1 MKYPVLAFAAAL
13 ACCVSCVN
21 IDPEMGANLIPVD
34 QTYTIHLAQTSL
46 PEGSIYTSLTDSL
59 SGYSQTRITIGAL
72 RDEAFGLTSRNC
84 VLTLVP
90 SSPGIDLGN
99 ASAAKILGFHFAAAL
114 DSVSVAS
121 VDQSPI
127 IQQVRVH
134 SLSEP
139 INPGRD
145 YDCLGSSIKIDRSKS
160 IVKGTPTINGSDSL
174 SFDFTEEYA
183 RRFLSLTPEDLS
195 NFDKYTKKIPGIHL
209 STDAPSGIGGRIN
222 IFDLQVGYSKN
233 SKYVTGNYA
242 RLHLMCDYDKDGK
255 PEKDTAFNFV
265 FGLAEFTDMDSLFT
279 AVDRG
284 KYPEYAL
291 NLTEHESRS
300 LSGKVSET
308 IPIEGGG
315 GLKPV
320 ISALSLKHLAEDLIR
335 AKGGDPSAAVINK
348 ASLIFPF
355 PFPEDY
361 RDMFKFPQ
369 VLTPVCRIRQS
380 DTLVTFAG
388 LTDASASDE
397 NQGEINRSTLVYE
410 PDITYHMQELL
421 KISESAAGTELENVR
436 TRRLLGGEYDIWF
449 IITAHETVTTETG
462 SSSMSDYY
470 QMLAYQ
476 NYYNNMYYGGY
487 GGYGY
492 GYGGYGYGGY
502 GGYGY
507 PGYGYGYNSYSN
519 YYNMMMLANMY
530 GSSDSS
536 TSTQDML
543 DKDRYYCGTLYGPT
557 YSDASLRPRLELTF
571 SLPNSEK

>member
-1 MKYPVLAFAAAL
+1 MKYSLPAFAAAL
-13 ACCVSCVN
+13 VCCLSCVD
-21 IDPEMGANLIPVD
+21 IDTQMGANLIPVD
-34 QTYTIHLAQTSL
+34 QTYTVHISESSL
-46 PEGSIYTSLTDSL
+46 PEGAVYTSLTDSL

-72 RDEAFGLTSRNC
+72 RDETFGLTTRSS
-84 VLTLVP
+84 VVTIVP
-90 SSPGIDLGN
+90 AKQNLDFGN
-99 ASAAKILGFHFAAAL
+99 AAAAKILGFHFAAAL

-121 VDQSPI
+121 FDQAPI
-127 IQQVRVH
+127 IQKVRVH
-134 SLSEP
+134 SLTQP
-139 INPGRD
+139 IRPGRD
-145 YDCLGSSIKIDRSKS
+145 YDCLGNSIKVDESKS

-183 RRFLSLTPEDLS
+183 RRFLSLTSEDLS
-195 NFDKYTKKIPGIHL
+195 SYEKYSRKIPGIIL

-233 SKYVTGNYA
+233 AEYVTGNYA
-242 RLHLMCDYDKDGK
+242 RLHLLCDFDKDGK
-255 PEKDTAFNFV
+255 PEKDTSFNFV
-265 FGLAEFTDMDSLFT
+265 FGLAEFTNVDSLFT

-291 NLTEHESRS
+291 NLAGHESRS
-300 LSGKVSET
+300 MSGKASDV

-320 ISALSLKHLAEDLIR
+320 VSALSLKHLAEDLIR
-335 AKGGDPSAAVINK
+335 QKGGVPSTAVINK
-348 ASLIFPF
+348 ATLTFPF

-361 RDMFKFPQ
+361 RQMFKYPQ
-369 VLTPVCRIRQS
+369 VLTPVCRIRQN
-380 DTLVTFAG
+380 DTLVTFSG
-388 LTDASASDE
+388 LTDASSSDE

-421 KISESAAGTELENVR
+421 KISESQDGTELENVR
-436 TRRLLGGEYDIWF
+436 TRRLLNGEYDIWF
-449 IITAHETVTTETG
+449 IITAHETVTTESG

-470 QMLAYQ
+470 QMLAMQ

-507 PGYGYGYNSYSN
+507 SPYSN
-519 YYNMMMLANMY
+519 YYSMMMLANMY
-530 GSSDSS
+530 GSSSSS

-557 YSDASLRPRLELTF
+557 WSDESLRPRLELTF
-571 SLPNSEK
+571 SIPNSE

>member
-1 MKYPVLAFAAAL
+1 MKYLFPAIAAAL
-13 ACCVSCVN
+13 ACCISC
-21 IDPEMGANLIPVD
+21 IDIDTEMGANLIPVD
-34 QTYTIHLAQTSL
+34 QTYSIHIAKSAL

-72 RDEAFGLTSRNC
+72 RDETFGLTRRSS
-84 VLTLVP
+84 VVTLVP
-90 SSPGIDLGN
+90 VKTDIDFGN
-99 ASAAKILGFHFAAAL
+99 VSAAKILGFHFAAAA

-121 VDQSPI
+121 FDQAPI

-134 SLSEP
+134 SLTSP
-139 INPGRD
+139 VRPGKD
-145 YDCLGSSIKIDRSKS
+145 YDCLGNGIQTDKSKS
-160 IVKGTPTINGSDSL
+160 IVKGTPVINGTDSL

-183 RRFLSLTPEDLS
+183 RRFLSLTADDLS
-195 NFDKYTKKIPGIHL
+195 SYEKYSKKIPGIL
-209 STDAPSGIGGRIN
+209 ISTDDPAGNGGRIN

-233 SKYVTGNYA
+233 SGYVTGNYA
-242 RLHLMCDYDKDGK
+242 RLYLKCDFDKDGVA
-255 PEKDTAFNFV
+255 EKDTTFNFV
-265 FGLAEFTDMDSLFT
+265 FGLTEFTDVDSLFT
-279 AVDRG
+279 NANRG
-284 KYPEYAL
+284 EYPEYAL
-291 NLTEHESRS
+291 NLTEHESRP
-300 LSGKVSET
+300 LAGPAKET
-308 IPIEGGG
+308 VVIEGGG

-320 ISALSLKHLAEDLIR
+320 ISALALKHLAEDLIR
-335 AKGGDPSAAVINK
+335 QKGGDPSSAVVNK

-361 RDMFKFPQ
+361 RQMFKFPQ

-421 KISESAAGTELENVR
+421 KIAENPGADASGMEQLR
-436 TRRLLGGEYDIWF
+436 SRRLRSGEYDIWL
-449 IITAHETVTTETG
+449 IITAHETVTTENG
-462 SSSMSDYY
+462 SSSLNDYY

-507 PGYGYGYNSYSN
+507 NSYSN
-519 YYNMMMLANMY
+519 YYNMMMLASMY
-530 GSSDSS
+530 NTSDSS

-543 DKDRYYCGTLYGPT
+543 DKDRYYCGTLYGPAW
-557 YSDASLRPRLELTF
+557 SDASLRPRLELTF
-571 SLPNSEK
+571 SLPNTE